1 MNSQQAALALMH
13 ILNIRFVTQ
22 GLGIWHGGR
31 RSSSLELYNVTFLW
45 KCTVRAYQ
53 RICLHSSSWLRFT
66 LCWRQGCCQCRR
78 WCHLRRRHCWQVRG
92 QRGSGWWQHGRRVTG
107 AENILVSA
115 SWLAINE
122 VGSTWWK
129 GFSFL
134 LQKFCSPPSISSYG
148 RRALPLHSF
157 GGWGQALPG
166 VQGERKGGANGEREG
181 EDLLMAGQR
190 MAEIHALGGQR
201 KIHRSHFLGN
211 IWIKKMKEQARDTCC
226 FPDCYQN
233 RGVLYLPF
241 NWLRAKEVR

>member
-22 GLGIWHGGR
+22 GLGICHGGR

-134 LQKFCSPPSISSYG
+134 LQKFCSPPSISSFG
-148 RRALPLHSF
+148 RRTLPLHSF
-157 GGWGQALPG
+157 GGG
-166 VQGERKGGANGEREG
+166 VRISLVVSKEKAKVEPMVSEKVFWWLVSAWQKSMHWEAKEKSTEAIFLEISESRKWRNRP
-181 EDLLMAGQR
+181 
-190 MAEIHALGGQR
+190 EIHVASLAAKR
-201 KIHRSHFLGN
+201 YNPHSLRCSH
-211 IWIKKMKEQARDTCC
+211 
-226 FPDCYQN
+226 PS
-233 RGVLYLPF
+233 
-241 NWLRAKEVR
+241 